1 MLSIEEIKDLIKTL
15 DESSLDE
22 LIYQNDTNK
31 LKLKKNTQ
39 SFNKRDAVAN
49 TSVPEPSVVSDVV
62 LEEAVQIKKEQNET
76 SAPNYDYEITS
87 PMVGTFYLASSP
99 DSDPYVTIG
108 EQISEGKVICMIEAM
123 KLFNEIESDV
133 DGEIVE
139 ILAKNGELVEYG
151 QPLFGIRQK

>member
-1 MLSIEEIKDLIKTL
+1 MLSIEEIKDLIRTI

-31 LKLKKNTQ
+31 LKLKKNAQ
-39 SFNKRDAVAN
+39 PCNKRDAVAN
-49 TSVPEPSVVSDVV
+49 TSGPERSVVSDVV
-62 LEEAVQIKKEQNET
+62 LEEAVQTNKEEIET
-76 SAPNYDYEITS
+76 NAPNYDYQITS
-87 PMVGTFYLASSP
+87 PRVGTFYLASSP
-99 DSDPYVTIG
+99 DSDPYVTVG